1 MDAIRLRAQTPI
13 SGKDRNVVN
22 QIIHSGD
29 TVGQYKEYPNKF
41 RDPSFSYSRS
51 AQGHLNHL
59 KKKW

>member
-13 SGKDRNVVN
+13 SGKDRTVVN

-29 TVGQYKEYPNKF
+29 TFGRYKDYPNKF